1 MTVDELFG
9 LLDPVLYPV
18 GFRVEDGEEHASPPL
33 DVLRFYR
40 RPVRLH
46 WAPLIG
52 RAQAVVVVVRQ
63 PVDLAGT
70 EVGMQML
77 AERLA
82 AATTRRFPPS
92 WALGLGSIGL
102 TTIVLTPEPIAP
114 EDDDRLKA
122 GLAASIRSRV
132 VPLGVLRLN
141 LGQEAMAFHLAGGP
155 DGLFP
160 EPIAVVD
167 ALTPEFRRFVPTF
180 DWQ

>member
-1 MTVDELFG
+1 MTLDELFG
-9 LLDPVLYPV
+9 LLDPILHPL
-18 GFRVEDGEEHASPPL
+18 GFRPEDGEEHARPPL

-52 RAQAVVVVVRQ
+52 RAQAVVAVVRQ

-70 EVGMQML
+70 EAGHRAL

-82 AATTRRFPPS
+82 GMTTHRFPPS
-92 WALGLGSIGL
+92 RALGLGSIGL
-102 TTIVLTPEPIAP
+102 TTLVLTPEPITP

-132 VPLGVLRLN
+132 VPLGVVRLN

-155 DGLFP
+155 PGLFP
-160 EPIAVVD
+160 EPVALID
-167 ALTPEFRRFVPTF
+167 ALTPKFRRFVPTF
-180 DWQ
+180 DWE